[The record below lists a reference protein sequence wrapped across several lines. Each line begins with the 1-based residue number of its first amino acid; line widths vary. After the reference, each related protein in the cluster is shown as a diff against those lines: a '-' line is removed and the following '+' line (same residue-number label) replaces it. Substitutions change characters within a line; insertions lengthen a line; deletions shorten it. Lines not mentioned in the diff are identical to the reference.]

1 MEVCVTAMQ
10 VELHYSAGTGHD
22 WVLRFRRNDR
32 CGAINAVFRWLER
45 EEMFGVKEFGVF
57 IAAILH
63 DAMEQ
68 KVFSQE
74 TYNLVE
80 KLIYAIPKTDLRYE
94 QQVNL
99 MRIVLNTALESGE

>member
-1 MEVCVTAMQ
+1 MTAPQ
-10 VELHYSAGTGHD
+10 IELHYSAATGHD
-22 WVLRFRRNDR
+22 WVLRFRRDNR
-32 CGAINAVFRWLER
+32 SGAIDAVFRWLER
-45 EEMFGVKEFGVF
+45 EETFGVEEFGVF

-74 TYNLVE
+74 TYSLVE
-80 KLIYAIPKTDLRYE
+80 KLIYAIPRTDLQYH

-99 MRIVLNTALESGE
+99 MRVVLRTALESGE